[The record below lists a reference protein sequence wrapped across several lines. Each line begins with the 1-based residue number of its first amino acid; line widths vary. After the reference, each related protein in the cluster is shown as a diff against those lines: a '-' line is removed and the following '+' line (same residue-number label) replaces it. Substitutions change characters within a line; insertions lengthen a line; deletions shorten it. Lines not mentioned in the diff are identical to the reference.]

1 MKTTECVSV
10 SLVHDIDTG
19 ETFRHSVRVIGQV
32 RMLNNKEDESL
43 PPPTLLQRIEQN
55 DSSLKELAG
64 FGGFSCHKV
73 AASLR
78 KNHTITSFKLSHC
91 NLGDDNDDGC
101 KHIMQALIDR
111 RSNLK
116 RISLARN
123 SIGLNGALA
132 IANFI
137 LASRRTEDSIIL
149 YDSIRLDLLQNCVG
163 DEGARVIA
171 DAIANNRTKGVDNI
185 QTIVNI
191 GFEKNRIGDEGLS
204 YISNMLCGNTKLH
217 TLRLGKNMITH
228 EGVVKYL
235 APALAKNTSLRT
247 LDLSSNR
254 DIGDVGAVALAE
266 ILTSN
271 NQNLE
276 TLILTKCSITEAGAV
291 RLLRALYNDKSPYSV
306 LEESNH
312 TLREIML
319 CQNPVMS
326 TSLSGLSTT
335 FLRDAL
341 QWNQNGIASARIFK
355 LHCFL
360 TSYDGPR
367 YVHSID
373 LMRELIPNFVFK
385 IWRISCLGVL
395 YAYLREMPELL
406 EVCIL

>member
-19 ETFRHSVRVIGQV
+19 ETFRHSVRVIGQEV
-32 RMLNNKEDESL
+32 RMLNKEDESL

-64 FGGFSCHKV
+64 FGGFSCHKI

-78 KNHTITSFKLSHC
+78 RNHTIKSFKLSHC

-111 RSNLK
+111 RSSLK

-123 SIGLNGALA
+123 NIGFEGALA

-137 LASRRTEDSIIL
+137 LASRQKDSTIL
-149 YDSIRLDLLQNCVG
+149 YDSIRLDLLQNCFG

-171 DAIANNRTKGVDNI
+171 DAIANNRTNGVDNI
-185 QTIVNI
+185 QTIINI
-191 GFEKNRIGDEGLS
+191 GFEKNRIGDVGLS

-235 APALAKNTSLRT
+235 APALAMNTSLRT

-254 DIGDVGAVALAE
+254 NIGDVGAAALAE

-271 NQNLE
+271 NQTLE
-276 TLILTKCSITEAGAV
+276 TLILTKCSITETGAV
-291 RLLRALYNDKSPYSV
+291 RLLKALYNDKSPYSV

-326 TSLSGLSTT
+326 ASLSGLSTT

-360 TSYDGPR
+360 TSNDGPR

-373 LMRELIPNFVFK
+373 LIRELIPNFVFK

-406 EVCIL
+406 EGCK